1 MFSKNSQVNLQ
12 ESQSNRVYPNRN
24 LNELV
29 VESPNYQKRQLIN
42 TQQYRQRN
50 YKSFLFLN

>member
-12 ESQSNRVYPNRN
+12 ESQLNRVYSNRN

-29 VESPNYQKRQLIN
+29 LESPSYQKRQLIN
-42 TQQYRQRN
+42 PQQYRQGI
-50 YKSFLFLN
+50 